1 MMRLINTKRRRKMAN
16 HKILTPFILSH
27 EGGFINDKNDPGGA
41 TMKGITIATFRSVY
55 GRSKTVND
63 LKNITTEQWNNI
75 FKKYYWDKC
84 KADLIDNQSIAN
96 MLVDFAW
103 HSGVSKAVATIQG
116 IVGVNADGIMGRVSI
131 GAINGYFKGSEYIF
145 DKLKEARK
153 NYLKGLK
160 NWKYFK
166 NGWTTR
172 VESIKYGSLTYSGKT
187 IKC

>member
-1 MMRLINTKRRRKMAN
+1 MDWKRRYKMAN
-16 HKILTPFILSH
+16 HKILAPFILSH
-27 EGGFINDKNDPGGA
+27 EGGFSNDKNDHGGA
-41 TMKGITIATFRSVY
+41 TMKGVTLATFRSVY
-55 GRSKTVND
+55 GQGKTVND
-63 LKNITTEQWNNI
+63 LKKITTEQWNNI

-84 KADLIDNQSIAN
+84 NADLIDNQSIAN

-103 HSGVSKAVATIQG
+103 HSGVSKATEVIQK
-116 IVGVNADGIMGRVSI
+116 IVGVTADGIIGRVTI
-131 GAINGYFKGSEYIF
+131 GAINGFNRGDKVLF
-145 DKLKEARK
+145 DLLKQVRMV
-153 NYLKGLK
+153 YLRSRK

>member
-1 MMRLINTKRRRKMAN
+1 MAN
-16 HKILTPFILSH
+16 HKILAPFILSH
-27 EGGFINDKNDPGGA
+27 EGGFSNDKNDPGRE

-55 GRSKTVND
+55 GRKKTVAD
-63 LKNITTEQWNNI
+63 LKKITDEQWNTI

-103 HSGVSKAVATIQG
+103 HSGVSKATEVIQKL
-116 IVGVNADGIMGRVSI
+116 VGVTADGVMGRITI
-131 GAINGYFKGSEYIF
+131 GAINGYFKGDKYVF
-145 DKLKEARK
+145 DELKTKRMD
-153 NYLKGLK
+153 YLKGLK

-166 NGWTTR
+166 NGWATR
-172 VESIKYGSLTYSGKT
+172 VESINFGSLTYSGKT